1 MKILFYTDVHLCESE
16 SLVRARGLEYT
27 ARIENCVE
35 SVNWAEQLADQQQC
49 DLIICGGDFF
59 DKAKISAEEVTAAT
73 HSIKCSTLPHYM
85 IVGNHEMQSAVYYN
99 TLRSIN
105 SSNIEVVS
113 EQKVIPT
120 ENADIVLLPYIPT
133 DVVLD
138 LKDYLPNDDKKKF
151 VFSHNDI
158 SGIQY
163 GQYMSTVGIDVNT
176 IDDNCEL
183 FVNGHI
189 HNGGW
194 FSKSGINLGN
204 LTGKNFTEDA
214 FKYKHQAAIIDTN
227 SGTIQL
233 IDNPHAFNFYKIN
246 IKDDKSLKMLANLGK
261 NDVVSITSDIKY
273 ADSIKQILEQN
284 NLKFYRISYSYDSLQ
299 GVSTEEAF
307 KAEFISQDHITQYI
321 TFAKE
326 KIDNSPL
333 LLDELQ
339 KIFGG
344 TSNEH

>member
-73 HSIKCSTLPHYM
+73 HSIKWSTLPHYM

-133 DVVLD
+133 DAVLD
-138 LKDYLPNDDKKKF
+138 LKDYLPNNDKKKF

-227 SGTIQL
+227 
-233 IDNPHAFNFYKIN
+233 
-246 IKDDKSLKMLANLGK
+246 
-261 NDVVSITSDIKY
+261 
-273 ADSIKQILEQN
+273 
-284 NLKFYRISYSYDSLQ
+284 
-299 GVSTEEAF
+299 
-307 KAEFISQDHITQYI
+307 
-321 TFAKE
+321 
-326 KIDNSPL
+326 
-333 LLDELQ
+333 
-339 KIFGG
+339 
-344 TSNEH
+344 